1 MSTKNDIT
9 TSDLFGL
16 QYWPALPAFLIST
29 VSKEGKAHV
38 SPYSLVHFASYTN
51 VVEGGDTPKV
61 ITFVL
66 GDYDTFAGA
75 KESTTYKN
83 IQATGEFVVNVPS
96 AGIVEQ
102 LNKTVFPAADKY
114 ASSGLTPEPSSKV
127 TAPSVAECLVNFE
140 CELLKIEEN
149 RWLGELIYGRI
160 VAVRADAELCSIP
173 EKDRMQRMA
182 PVFHYAYDH
191 FNGTYHGLGDVL
203 LEELDDSEQA

>member
-1 MSTKNDIT
+1 MSTKSELATDN
-9 TSDLFGL
+9 LFGL

-29 VSKEGKAHV
+29 ANKEGKPHLA
-38 SPYSLVHFASYTN
+38 PYSLVHFASYTN

-96 AGIVEQ
+96 ATICEQ

-114 ASSGLTPEPSSKV
+114 ASSGLTPEPSTKV
-127 TAPSVAECLVNFE
+127 GAPSVAECQVNFE

-160 VAVRADAELCSIP
+160 VAAATNALTRFYYLSSC
-173 EKDRMQRMA
+173 
-182 PVFHYAYDH
+182 PVAKF
-191 FNGTYHGLGDVL
+191 G
-203 LEELDDSEQA
+203 